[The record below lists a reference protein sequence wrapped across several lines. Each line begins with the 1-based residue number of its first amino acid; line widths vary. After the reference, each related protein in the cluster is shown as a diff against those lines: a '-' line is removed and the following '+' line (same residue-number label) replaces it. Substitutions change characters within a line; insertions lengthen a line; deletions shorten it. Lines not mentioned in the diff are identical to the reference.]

1 MGAFRRV
8 GAALP
13 SIGTRNSRDLH
24 DDLPGLSTLPPRQ
37 WEVLQLLAEGN
48 TMKEAGSALCLTPRT
63 IAFHK
68 YRIMGRLGIETGAEL
83 VKFAVKSGLIQL

>member
-1 MGAFRRV
+1 MRWRQI
-8 GAALP
+8 P
-13 SIGTRNSRDLH
+13 STG
-24 DDLPGLSTLPPRQ
+24 
-37 WEVLQLLAEGN
+37 
-48 TMKEAGSALCLTPRT
+48 KALCITPRT